1 MLVALILSFPP
12 PVVHIKQTMSKALR
26 SNSFLLQLK
35 FLTANL
41 VHYLPLNSGCP
52 IPLELFGSC
61 WERFLTF
68 LNMASWTQGFH
79 KGEKYIAKTMI
90 FPESEPNISSS

>member
-1 MLVALILSFPP
+1 MVVREQPDLMLVALILSFPP
-12 PVVHIKQTMSKALR
+12 PVVHIKPAMSKALR

-52 IPLELFGSC
+52 IPLELFGELLGALPDFS
-61 WERFLTF
+61 EHGIMDSRF
-68 LNMASWTQGFH
+68 
-79 KGEKYIAKTMI
+79 
-90 FPESEPNISSS
+90 P